1 VIPINPN
8 KTEYVVLETAVPFAA
23 SQPLGAE
30 FMANGMTAP
39 VGTRSVAPVPAKAVA
54 VMVPA
59 EKLPEASRATM
70 ADAVLALVAVVA
82 ELDTLLLEEIVAS
95 FVSAIAA
102 AELMS
107 ALTMESA
114 VIALA
119 MVILAPPLKLVAVPV
134 TSPEMA
140 IVLAV

>member
-1 VIPINPN
+1 
-8 KTEYVVLETAVPFAA
+8 
-23 SQPLGAE
+23 
-30 FMANGMTAP
+30 
-39 VGTRSVAPVPAKAVA
+39 
-54 VMVPA
+54 MVPEVIVPDVLIA
-59 EKLPEASRATM
+59 VEPPIVPEVMALPLTLP
-70 ADAVLALVAVVA
+70 AV
-82 ELDTLLLEEIVAS
+82 EIVAS